1 MIEKLDY
8 FIMMTITLTAVTLAF
23 ENPLNDPCGPIATT
37 LKYVDYVT
45 TTIFTIECVM
55 KIVSLGL
62 VMNGA
67 DSYLRSLEN
76 VVDFLVISIS
86 IFSYTNIGS
95 NMKGV
100 KVFRII
106 RLLRPLR
113 LISRNENL
121 KISLKALA
129 VSIPAIL
136 SLMFVIML
144 VFFVFAI
151 LGVNLLKE
159 KSYYCDTTGVTGL
172 TSQSEIEQK
181 IDTK

>member
-1 MIEKLDY
+1 
-8 FIMMTITLTAVTLAF
+8 
-23 ENPLNDPCGPIATT
+23 
-37 LKYVDYVT
+37 
-45 TTIFTIECVM
+45 
-55 KIVSLGL
+55 
-62 VMNGA
+62 
-67 DSYLRSLEN
+67 
-76 VVDFLVISIS
+76 
-86 IFSYTNIGS
+86 
-95 NMKGV
+95 MKGV

-172 TSQSEIEQK
+172 TSLSEIEQK